1 MSRNRTRRRPPRE
14 PEDGDLLDDFDLDA
28 EMRAEDRRSAF
39 RLVVVAVLSAVLGGI
54 LALQLRP
61 QAGRYHLSSSLKVM
75 LDTATGDMWTTQSE
89 PVDGPLQWSLLVEP

>member
-28 EMRAEDRRSAF
+28 EMREEDRRSAF
-39 RLVVVAVLSAVLGGI
+39 RLVVVAVLSAVLGGT

-61 QAGRYHLSSSLKVM
+61 QAGRYQFYSSENVM
-75 LDTATGDMWTTQSE
+75 LDTATGELWTTQSG
-89 PVDGPLQWSLLVEP
+89 PVNGPKQWNLLVEP